1 MDYECFANLL
11 YVRGKK
17 AVDWKSWFKKNRLVI
32 FIGIGCIQ
40 LLILFFQ
47 FWLRMDSA
55 PATIDS
61 DVSSL
66 LITNA
71 EETYEVEELGEEWED
86 QPWIVDIKGAVLK
99 PGIYQVD
106 ETMRIYDVIQLAGG
120 VTDNAETS
128 SLNFSQHLEDQMMIY
143 IPTTEEG
150 DHRQIV
156 VQSPEEAS
164 ESANGLIDINT
175 AEVAELTQLT
185 GIGHKKAELIIQY
198 RDENGLFT
206 AVEDLM
212 NVSGIGLK
220 TFEGLQDKITISK

>member
-1 MDYECFANLL
+1 
-11 YVRGKK
+11 
-17 AVDWKSWFKKNRLVI
+17 
-32 FIGIGCIQ
+32 
-40 LLILFFQ
+40 
-47 FWLRMDSA
+47 MDSA

-71 EETYEVEELGEEWED
+71 EETSEVEELGEEWED